1 MASNLPEQPDK
12 ISADCPHCG
21 YSQLESSHA
30 RTTFCRKCGQHFSIE
45 RVLSKEAASIKEP
58 GFFARLTKTI
68 SGEKERTIHCH
79 SCGTKQVV
87 SSSAQSSL
95 CPSCASYLDLRDL
108 KVAGPYARTI
118 QTQGTVTVT
127 SKGDLSSVRVA
138 CGEAW
143 IEGKVRGRVVC
154 SGECHIKL
162 KGPMIGI
169 IETNILIVDKKS
181 EVEFTK
187 PVRAKSVDI
196 QGRAT
201 ATIHCD
207 GCVKI
212 AKGGM
217 LDGIIFARAI
227 EFEQGS
233 FFTGALHI
241 GESACEQAEIISPQ
255 EPEEVGLYVGPATD
269 VPPPAPAV
277 RNPVIRRRA

>member
-1 MASNLPEQPDK
+1 VASNLPEQPDK

-30 RTTFCRKCGQHFSIE
+30 RTTFCRKCGQHYSIE

-79 SCGTKQVV
+79 SCGHRQVV

-127 SKGDLSSVRVA
+127 SKGDLASVRVA

-143 IEGKVRGRVVC
+143 IEGKVRGKLVC
-154 SGECHIKL
+154 SGDCHIKL
-162 KGPMIGI
+162 KGPVLGTF
-169 IETNILIVDKKS
+169 EAAKLIVDKKA

-187 PVRAKSVDI
+187 PVRGKAI
-196 QGRAT
+196 EIAGRAS

-207 GCVKI
+207 GCVTI
-212 AKGGM
+212 LKGGM
-217 LDGIIFARAI
+217 LDGVIYARSI
-227 EFEQGS
+227 DFEQGA

-241 GESACEQAEIISPQ
+241 GEKAFEQAELISPQ
-255 EPEEVGLYVGPATD
+255 APEEVGLYVGPATD